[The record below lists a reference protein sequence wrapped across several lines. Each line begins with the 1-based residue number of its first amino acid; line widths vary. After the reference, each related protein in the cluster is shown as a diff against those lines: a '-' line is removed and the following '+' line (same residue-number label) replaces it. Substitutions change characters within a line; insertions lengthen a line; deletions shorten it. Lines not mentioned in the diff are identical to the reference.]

1 MPYMDPMSIDLSDV
15 APRRRFPITPAS
27 VSCSQNPTS
36 RKDVIEGTG
45 FLINHHFPASHVYR
59 SVSLIVVDR
68 SVSLIVVDHIL
79 HQLGEHLMCHRV
91 SYHELMNWLKR
102 GSEKL

>member
-1 MPYMDPMSIDLSDV
+1 M
-15 APRRRFPITPAS
+15 
-27 VSCSQNPTS
+27 
-36 RKDVIEGTG
+36 IEGTG
-45 FLINHHFPASHVYR
+45 FLINHHFPASHVY
-59 SVSLIVVDR
+59 R